1 MKLPPAILLACLIV
15 VAGVNDVLAA
25 SRQDDALMQQFFAKH
40 CRECHLGAK
49 PKGAFGHSRL
59 GTQLT

>member
-1 MKLPPAILLACLIV
+1 MKLTPAILLACMIA

-25 SRQDDALMQQFFAKH
+25 SPQDDALTRRFFAKH

-49 PKGAFGHSRL
+49 PKGDFDLSRL